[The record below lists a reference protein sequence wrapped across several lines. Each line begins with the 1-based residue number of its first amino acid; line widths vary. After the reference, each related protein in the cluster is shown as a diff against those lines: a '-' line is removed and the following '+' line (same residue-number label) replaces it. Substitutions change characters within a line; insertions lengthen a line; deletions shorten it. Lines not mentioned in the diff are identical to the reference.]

1 MSTGTDASSVVLD
14 HRPQYKCARL
24 GHAGQLR
31 PVSIH
36 VRLVGIASC
45 NYLPCLAMT
54 REGVVDSRQE
64 ILRTAARLFQ
74 QRGYDATS
82 MNDVAATLK
91 LSKGGLYHHFQSKDE
106 ILFEIMNHAM
116 DLTEERVLAPVR
128 NINDAEERLRALIR
142 LHIEVVLSPRDREI
156 TVMLHENHPL
166 PPALRKRINHRK
178 KQYVHFVESLMA
190 EVQRARRSKGAVSP
204 RAAAFALLGMINWIY
219 QWYKPEGNLQ
229 ANNLVPQFTEL
240 VFGGILA

>member
-1 MSTGTDASSVVLD
+1 M
-14 HRPQYKCARL
+14 ARETL
-24 GHAGQLR
+24 
-31 PVSIH
+31 
-36 VRLVGIASC
+36 
-45 NYLPCLAMT
+45 
-54 REGVVDSRQE
+54 VDSRQE

-82 MNDVAATLK
+82 MNDVAAALK

-116 DLTEERVLAPVR
+116 EMTQERVISPVR
-128 NINDAEERLRALIR
+128 SIDDPVERLRALIR
-142 LHIEVVLSPRDREI
+142 LHLEVVLSPRDREI

-166 PPALRKRINHRK
+166 PPALRKRINARK
-178 KQYVHFVESLMA
+178 KEYIHFVESLIA
-190 EVQRARRSKGAVSP
+190 DVQKEAQKDAQREAHRTRPVGGRVSP

-219 QWYKPEGNLQ
+219 QWYKPEGELQ
-229 ANNLVPQFTEL
+229 ANNLIPQFTDL

>member
-1 MSTGTDASSVVLD
+1 M
-14 HRPQYKCARL
+14 P
-24 GHAGQLR
+24 
-31 PVSIH
+31 
-36 VRLVGIASC
+36 
-45 NYLPCLAMT
+45 
-54 REGVVDSRQE
+54 REAVVDSRQE

-82 MNDVAATLK
+82 MNDVAAALK

-116 DLTEERVLAPVR
+116 EITQERVLNPVR
-128 NINDAEERLRALIR
+128 GIANPEDRLRALIR

-166 PPALRKRINHRK
+166 PPALRKRINSRK
-178 KQYVHFVESLMA
+178 KEYIHFVESLIA
-190 EVQRARRSKGAVSP
+190 EVQKQAQKQAQKEPQREAPKDAQRTGSARTAVSP

-219 QWYKPEGNLQ
+219 QWYKPEGDLQTHNLI
-229 ANNLVPQFTEL
+229 PQFTAL
-240 VFGGILA
+240 VFAGILG

>member
-1 MSTGTDASSVVLD
+1 M
-14 HRPQYKCARL
+14 ARE
-24 GHAGQLR
+24 
-31 PVSIH
+31 
-36 VRLVGIASC
+36 
-45 NYLPCLAMT
+45 T
-54 REGVVDSRQE
+54 VVDSRQE

-82 MNDVAATLK
+82 MNDVAAALK

-116 DLTEERVLAPVR
+116 EITQERVLSPVR
-128 NINDAEERLRALIR
+128 SIADPEERLRALIR

-166 PPALRKRINHRK
+166 PPALRKRINSRK
-178 KQYVHFVESLMA
+178 KDYIHFLENLMA
-190 EVQRARRSKGAVSP
+190 EVQNQLHRDQAQQSHHAKGKVSP

-219 QWYKPEGNLQ
+219 QWYKPEGELQ
-229 ANNLVPQFTEL
+229 AQNLIPQFTDL
-240 VFGGILA
+240 IFGGIFA

>member
-1 MSTGTDASSVVLD
+1 M
-14 HRPQYKCARL
+14 ARE
-24 GHAGQLR
+24 
-31 PVSIH
+31 
-36 VRLVGIASC
+36 
-45 NYLPCLAMT
+45 T
-54 REGVVDSRQE
+54 VVDSRQE

-82 MNDVAATLK
+82 MNDVAAALK

-116 DLTEERVLAPVR
+116 QITQERVLDPVR
-128 NINDAEERLRALIR
+128 AIPDPEERLRALIR

-166 PPALRKRINHRK
+166 PPALRKRINSRK
-178 KQYVHFVESLMA
+178 KDYIHFLENLMA
-190 EVQRARRSKGAVSP
+190 EAQQARHARNKVSP

-219 QWYKPEGNLQ
+219 QWYKPEGELQ
-229 ANNLVPQFTEL
+229 AQNLIPQFTDL
-240 VFGGILA
+240 IFGGIFA

>member
-1 MSTGTDASSVVLD
+1 M
-14 HRPQYKCARL
+14 ARD
-24 GHAGQLR
+24 
-31 PVSIH
+31 
-36 VRLVGIASC
+36 
-45 NYLPCLAMT
+45 T
-54 REGVVDSRQE
+54 VVDSRQE

-82 MNDVAATLK
+82 MNDVAAALK

-116 DLTEERVLAPVR
+116 EITQERVLNPVR
-128 NINDAEERLRALIR
+128 SIVGPEERLRALIR

-166 PPALRKRINHRK
+166 PPSLRRRINSRK
-178 KQYVHFVESLMA
+178 KDYIHFLENLMA
-190 EVQRARRSKGAVSP
+190 EVQEKAQQEMQGNSRHQTKARVSP

-219 QWYKPEGNLQ
+219 QWYKPEGELQ
-229 ANNLVPQFTEL
+229 AESLIPQFTDL
-240 VFGGILA
+240 IFGGIFA

>member
-1 MSTGTDASSVVLD
+1 MPGLASHWHSASQLFTMS
-14 HRPQYKCARL
+14 
-24 GHAGQLR
+24 
-31 PVSIH
+31 
-36 VRLVGIASC
+36 
-45 NYLPCLAMT
+45 AMT
-54 REGVVDSRQE
+54 RESPVDSRQE

-82 MNDVAATLK
+82 MNDVAAALK

-116 DLTEERVLAPVR
+116 EMTQERVIAPVR
-128 NINDAEERLRALIR
+128 SIADPLERLRALIR

-178 KQYVHFVESLMA
+178 KEYVHFVESLIA
-190 EVQRARRSKGAVSP
+190 DVQRTRTAKAAVSP

-219 QWYKPEGNLQ
+219 QWYKPEGELQ
-229 ANNLVPQFTEL
+229 ANSLIPQFTEL
-240 VFGGILA
+240 IFGGILA

>member
-1 MSTGTDASSVVLD
+1 MSAM
-14 HRPQYKCARL
+14 ARENL
-24 GHAGQLR
+24 
-31 PVSIH
+31 
-36 VRLVGIASC
+36 
-45 NYLPCLAMT
+45 
-54 REGVVDSRQE
+54 VDSRQE

-82 MNDVAATLK
+82 MNDVAAALK

-116 DLTEERVLAPVR
+116 EITEQRVLAPVR
-128 NINDAEERLRALIR
+128 SIPDPEDRLRSLIR
-142 LHIEVVLSPRDREI
+142 RHIEVVLSPADREI

-166 PPALRKRINHRK
+166 PPVLRKRINIRK
-178 KQYVHFVESLMA
+178 KEYIHFVEDLIA
-190 EVQRARRSKGAVSP
+190 DVQRIRHAKCSVSP

-219 QWYKPEGNLQ
+219 QWYKPEGELQ
-229 ANNLVPQFTEL
+229 THNLVPQFTTL

>member
-1 MSTGTDASSVVLD
+1 M
-14 HRPQYKCARL
+14 P
-24 GHAGQLR
+24 
-31 PVSIH
+31 
-36 VRLVGIASC
+36 
-45 NYLPCLAMT
+45 
-54 REGVVDSRQE
+54 RETLVDSRQE

-82 MNDVAATLK
+82 MNDVAAALK

-116 DLTEERVLAPVR
+116 EITQERVLGPVR
-128 NINDAEERLRALIR
+128 SIADPEERLRSLIR
-142 LHIEVVLSPRDREI
+142 RHMEVVLSPRDREI

-166 PPALRKRINHRK
+166 PPALRKRINQRK
-178 KQYVHFVESLMA
+178 KEYVHFVENLIA
-190 EVQRARRSKGAVSP
+190 DVQKESQRTRGSKANVSP

-229 ANNLVPQFTEL
+229 AQNLIPQFTEL

>member
-1 MSTGTDASSVVLD
+1 M
-14 HRPQYKCARL
+14 ARE
-24 GHAGQLR
+24 
-31 PVSIH
+31 
-36 VRLVGIASC
+36 
-45 NYLPCLAMT
+45 T
-54 REGVVDSRQE
+54 VVDSRQE

-82 MNDVAATLK
+82 MNDVAAALK

-116 DLTEERVLAPVR
+116 EITQERVVDPVR
-128 NINDAEERLRALIR
+128 GIAAPEERLRALIR

-166 PPALRKRINHRK
+166 PPALRKRINSRK
-178 KQYVHFVESLMA
+178 KDYIHFLENLIA
-190 EVQRARRSKGAVSP
+190 EVQKKVQEEVQEKGRSQTKIKVSP

-219 QWYKPEGNLQ
+219 QWYKPEGELQ
-229 ANNLVPQFTEL
+229 AQNLIPQFTDL
-240 VFGGILA
+240 IFGGILA

>member
-1 MSTGTDASSVVLD
+1 M
-14 HRPQYKCARL
+14 P
-24 GHAGQLR
+24 
-31 PVSIH
+31 
-36 VRLVGIASC
+36 
-45 NYLPCLAMT
+45 
-54 REGVVDSRQE
+54 RETVVDSRQE

-82 MNDVAATLK
+82 MNDVAAALK

-116 DLTEERVLAPVR
+116 EITEERVLNPVR
-128 NINDAEERLRALIR
+128 GIADPEERLRALIR

-166 PPALRKRINHRK
+166 PPALRKRINSRK
-178 KQYVHFVESLMA
+178 KDYIHFLENLMA
-190 EVQRARRSKGAVSP
+190 EVQKEVQKRAKKESSSRVSP

-219 QWYKPEGNLQ
+219 QWYKPEGELQ
-229 ANNLVPQFTEL
+229 AQSLIPQFTDL
-240 VFGGILA
+240 IFGGIFA

>member
-1 MSTGTDASSVVLD
+1 MVRIGI
-14 HRPQYKCARL
+14 P
-24 GHAGQLR
+24 GHE
-31 PVSIH
+31 
-36 VRLVGIASC
+36 C
-45 NYLPCLAMT
+45 LPCHAMA
-54 REGVVDSRQE
+54 RETLVDSRQE

-82 MNDVAATLK
+82 MNDVAAALK

-116 DLTEERVLAPVR
+116 DITQERVINPVR
-128 NINDAEERLRALIR
+128 AIADVHERLRALIR

-166 PPALRKRINHRK
+166 PPALRKRINARK
-178 KQYVHFVESLMA
+178 KDYVHFLENLMA
-190 EVQRARRSKGAVSP
+190 EVQTEVQKEAQKEGRTRQAGGKVSP

-219 QWYKPEGNLQ
+219 QWYKPEGDLQTHNLI
-229 ANNLVPQFTEL
+229 PQFTEL
-240 VFGGILA
+240 IFGGIFA

>member
-1 MSTGTDASSVVLD
+1 M
-14 HRPQYKCARL
+14 P
-24 GHAGQLR
+24 
-31 PVSIH
+31 
-36 VRLVGIASC
+36 
-45 NYLPCLAMT
+45 
-54 REGVVDSRQE
+54 RETALEPRQE

-82 MNDVAATLK
+82 MNDVAAALK

-116 DLTEERVLAPVR
+116 EITQERVLNPVR
-128 NINDAEERLRALIR
+128 EIADPEERLRALIR

-166 PPALRKRINHRK
+166 PPALRKRINARK
-178 KQYVHFVESLMA
+178 KEYIHFVEKLIA
-190 EVQRARRSKGAVSP
+190 EVQKKVQEKALKPGRENGTYKAKSKVTP

-219 QWYKPEGNLQ
+219 QWYKPEGDLQ
-229 ANNLVPQFTEL
+229 AQNLIPQFTDL
-240 VFGGILA
+240 IFGGIFV

>member
-1 MSTGTDASSVVLD
+1 M
-14 HRPQYKCARL
+14 ARETL
-24 GHAGQLR
+24 
-31 PVSIH
+31 
-36 VRLVGIASC
+36 
-45 NYLPCLAMT
+45 
-54 REGVVDSRQE
+54 VDSRQE

-82 MNDVAATLK
+82 MNDVAAALK

-116 DLTEERVLAPVR
+116 EITQELVIGPVR
-128 NINDAEERLRALIR
+128 RIVDPEDRLRALIR

-166 PPALRKRINHRK
+166 PPALRKRINTRK
-178 KQYVHFVESLMA
+178 KEYVHFVESLITD
-190 EVQRARRSKGAVSP
+190 VQRARHVKCAVSP

-219 QWYKPEGNLQ
+219 QWYKPEGDLQ
-229 ANNLVPQFTEL
+229 THNLVPQFTAL

>member
-1 MSTGTDASSVVLD
+1 M
-14 HRPQYKCARL
+14 P
-24 GHAGQLR
+24 
-31 PVSIH
+31 
-36 VRLVGIASC
+36 
-45 NYLPCLAMT
+45 
-54 REGVVDSRQE
+54 REAVVDSRQE

-116 DLTEERVLAPVR
+116 EITEERVLAPVR
-128 NINDAEERLRALIR
+128 GIADPQDRLRALIR

-178 KQYVHFVESLMA
+178 KEYVHFVESLIA
-190 EVQRARRSKGAVSP
+190 EVQTSAQTHAQRAQTARSPVSP

-219 QWYKPEGNLQ
+219 QWYKPEGDLQTHNLI
-229 ANNLVPQFTEL
+229 PQFTAL
-240 VFGGILA
+240 VFAGILG

>member
-1 MSTGTDASSVVLD
+1 M
-14 HRPQYKCARL
+14 ARE
-24 GHAGQLR
+24 
-31 PVSIH
+31 
-36 VRLVGIASC
+36 
-45 NYLPCLAMT
+45 T
-54 REGVVDSRQE
+54 VVDHRQE

-82 MNDVAATLK
+82 MNDVAAALK

-116 DLTEERVLAPVR
+116 EITQERVLNPVR
-128 NINDAEERLRALIR
+128 GIADAEERLRALIR

-166 PPALRKRINHRK
+166 PPALRKRINARK
-178 KQYVHFVESLMA
+178 KDYVHFLENLMA
-190 EVQRARRSKGAVSP
+190 EVQEEVQEKVQGKVQNNLQRPAKAKVSP

-219 QWYKPEGNLQ
+219 QWYKPEGELQ
-229 ANNLVPQFTEL
+229 AQNLIPQFTDL
-240 VFGGILA
+240 IFGGIFA

>member
-1 MSTGTDASSVVLD
+1 M
-14 HRPQYKCARL
+14 P
-24 GHAGQLR
+24 
-31 PVSIH
+31 
-36 VRLVGIASC
+36 
-45 NYLPCLAMT
+45 
-54 REGVVDSRQE
+54 RETLVDSRQE

-82 MNDVAATLK
+82 MNDVAAALK

-116 DLTEERVLAPVR
+116 EITQERVITPVR
-128 NINDAEERLRALIR
+128 AIGDPDERLRTLIR
-142 LHIEVVLSPRDREI
+142 RHMEVVLSPRDREI

-166 PPALRKRINHRK
+166 PPALRKRINQRK
-178 KQYVHFVESLMA
+178 KEYVHFVESLIA
-190 EVQRARRSKGAVSP
+190 DVQKEAQRTRGVKGTVSP
-204 RAAAFALLGMINWIY
+204 RAGAFALLGMINWIY

-229 ANNLVPQFTEL
+229 AQNLIPQFTEL